1 MPLTN
6 NPIKYNARALESRL
20 LTLPTIVGDTAVLF
34 SKQRFAQKNWIGNSM
49 EYWRPRKAYSK
60 WGKTPRNKGRA
71 LLVDTG
77 RLRRSIRVMNKTTT
91 SVTIGSDVPYAK
103 AHNEGYK
110 GNVSQQAKAHSRR
123 KFGKEKRGTGTYSIK
138 TQKENQRTHK
148 IVTGTIE
155 VKAHSRTI
163 KQNIP
168 RRRFIGQSPYLD
180 KQIIRIIGAEIAKA
194 LR

>member
-1 MPLTN
+1 MPLKN
-6 NPIKYNARALESRL
+6 NPFNRKAAALRSRL
-20 LTLPTIVGDTAVLF
+20 LTLPIKVGDTAVLF
-34 SKQRFAQKNWIGNSM
+34 SKQRFAQKNWIGNNT

-71 LLVDTG
+71 LLVDTS
-77 RLRRSIRVMNKTTT
+77 RLRRSIRIMNKTTT

-103 AHNEGYK
+103 AHNEGYR
-110 GNVSQQAKAHSRR
+110 GNVSQPVSAHTRR
-123 KFGKEKRGTGTYSIK
+123 KTQAIVGKSGRTLKGRLVVGE
-138 TQKENQRTHK
+138 TQ
-148 IVTGTIE
+148 

-180 KQIIRIIGAEIAKA
+180 KQIIRIISAEINKA
-194 LR
+194 IK